1 MLLRVRVLGY
11 LCLYWSR
18 CMKRL
23 RGICLGS
30 EQVGKTTLITTMNER
45 RYRLVAPTMGVDHC
59 TILCEETRFICW
71 DTSGNPK
78 FKSVVEMFTKDCSVF
93 MYIFDLARKETLEEA
108 LGWYDKIT
116 ETISRWNTVHI
127 LIGNKKDLSVDDSA
141 VRERAG
147 QFPELN
153 YYTVSARSV
162 KDTVALWQAIQRDC
176 AHIQPEALFPEEKSP
191 EHRRE
196 CCEIQ

>member
-1 MLLRVRVLGY
+1 MLLQVRFMAY
-11 LCLYWSR
+11 LCLFWSH

-23 RGICLGS
+23 RSICLGS
-30 EQVGKTTLITTMNER
+30 EHVGKTTLITTMNER
-45 RYRLVAPTMGVDHC
+45 RYRLVPPTMGVDHC
-59 TILCEETRFICW
+59 TILCEDTRFICW

-78 FKSVVEMFTKDCSVF
+78 FKSVAEMFTKDCSVF

-108 LGWYDKIT
+108 LGWYDKIV
-116 ETISRWNTVHI
+116 ETIPHQNTVHI
-127 LIGNKKDLSVDDSA
+127 LIGNKKDLSGDDST
-141 VRERAG
+141 VRERVC

-162 KDTVALWQAIQRDC
+162 KDTIALWQAVQRDC
-176 AHIQPEALFPEEKSP
+176 AHIQPEALFPEEKSS
-191 EHRRE
+191 EHRVE